1 MGQQGIADTERQVP
15 SGGAGALLSW
25 SPQGKRSRQ
34 LGAGAAVRGK
44 GFEAGPGLQL
54 PLQEPG
60 APHLARVCFSASPLF
75 CEART
80 TPDLS
85 SGLQH
90 TVGL

>member
-60 APHLARVCFSASPLF
+60 APILPVCVPL
-75 CEART
+75 
-80 TPDLS
+80 PPHS
-85 SGLQH
+85 SVRPEPLLIYPQGSSIQ
-90 TVGL
+90 